1 MALLKTRLMND
12 GLDPD
17 EDQLASFKEH
27 VERDVTLLHNRV
39 KEFPDLATLT

>member
-1 MALLKTRLMND
+1 MALLKTRLLND

-17 EDQLASFKEH
+17 IDQLSRFKEH
-27 VERDVTLLHNRV
+27 VERGVTLLHNRV